1 MPYSQAGN
9 DDEDREAVEQHRAE
23 QRQAAERPG
32 EDEPDVLL
40 DVPALRV
47 EELHL
52 EVEDLRAQVSLQAEI
67 RDLLRLSVGADVSLG
82 RADLELKGVEAQ
94 AFLKV
99 RLDHVAEIIE
109 RVLTS
114 IDRNPEIVLGL
125 TREARGVLRDA
136 GVDDALRGG
145 VGELGEAAARSVQA
159 GSEVVSDAATAAE
172 QVGPAATGETDPAG
186 PTDRP
191 AGAPA
196 DRPAAPTDRPAESAD
211 RPAEPAAE
219 RPEPA
224 DVGAPR
230 QPADVAEDPAPAT
243 DEQTADQRP
252 PRRPAET
259 ARRARYRSATGRR
272 LGDPARRERP
282 RQRRRHER

>member
-23 QRQAAERPG
+23 QQAAERPG
-32 EDEPDVLL
+32 EVEPDVLL

-172 QVGPAATGETDPAG
+172 QAGPAATGEADPAG
-186 PTDRP
+186 PADRP
-191 AGAPA
+191 AGAPM
-196 DRPAAPTDRPAESAD
+196 DRPAEPADRPAESAD

-224 DVGAPR
+224 DTDAPG
-230 QPADVAEDPAPAT
+230 QSAAVAEEPAPAT
-243 DEQTADQRP
+243 DEQAADQRP

-272 LGDPARRERP
+272 LGDPARRDRP

>member
-23 QRQAAERPG
+23 QQAAERPG
-32 EDEPDVLL
+32 EVEPDVLL

-172 QVGPAATGETDPAG
+172 QAGPAATGEADPAG
-186 PTDRP
+186 PADRP
-191 AGAPA
+191 AGAPTDRSAESA
-196 DRPAAPTDRPAESAD
+196 DRPAEPGD

-224 DVGAPR
+224 DADAPG
-230 QPADVAEDPAPAT
+230 QPAAVAEEPAPAT
-243 DEQTADQRP
+243 DEQAADQRP

-272 LGDPARRERP
+272 LGDPVRRDRP